1 MPMKMTETEKEAER
15 ERLLAA
21 LLAPTLDVMKR
32 AGIARMGIYQDGSI
46 VLQMEAGGVV
56 TIDPQATQ

>member
-1 MPMKMTETEKEAER
+1 MKMTETEKEAER

-21 LLAPTLDVMKR
+21 LLTPTLEVMKR

-56 TIDPQATQ
+56 TIEPQSTR